1 MNKKNRGQRGLIL
14 SCYNRPT
21 NHITLELTHVCSGTL
36 KLIFYCRTYK
46 VAKNIQIDGKK
57 THVMKNYIQGKNQPP
72 MTKKCLKEMVLTLT
86 TNTKN
91 GLKSYTISYECR
103 TKNY

>member
-1 MNKKNRGQRGLIL
+1 LFWNFEKKI
-14 SCYNRPT
+14 
-21 NHITLELTHVCSGTL
+21 
-36 KLIFYCRTYK
+36 YCRTYE
-46 VAKNIQIDGKK
+46 VGKNIQIEGKK

-72 MTKKCLKEMVLTLT
+72 VTKKCLKEMVLTLT

-91 GLKSYTISYECR
+91 GLKSYTISYERR